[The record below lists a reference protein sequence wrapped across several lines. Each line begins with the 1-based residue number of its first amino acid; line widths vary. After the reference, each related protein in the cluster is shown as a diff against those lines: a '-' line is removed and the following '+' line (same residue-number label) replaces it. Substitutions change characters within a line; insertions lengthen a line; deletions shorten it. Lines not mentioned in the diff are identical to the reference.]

1 MGAEVKLFGMQKQIR
16 NVLFLTLPAY
26 QKEGKGS
33 TLAAQGN
40 QGGTDT
46 IWTRVG
52 IFDTMGQ
59 KRRKVPSKSLIQ
71 GMCGA

>member
-1 MGAEVKLFGMQKQIR
+1 M
-16 NVLFLTLPAY
+16 LFLTLPAD
-26 QKEGKGS
+26 QKQGKGS

-52 IFDTMGQ
+52 FYGTMGQ
-59 KRRKVPSKSLIQ
+59 KQGKETSKSLVP
-71 GMCGA
+71 GMYGA